1 VPGAWRLA
9 LGDSGPVSDRR
20 PARRAD
26 NLLEC
31 RTAPADNIIEKVRVD
46 PRLAEKEPP
55 MPITLAVLIS
65 LMLTL
70 YGLAFALLVQ
80 GQRQDEW
87 EERQARAFLEDE
99 F

>member
-1 VPGAWRLA
+1 VPGAGRQA
-9 LGDSGPVSDRR
+9 LGNSRHVSNKCQGPGAES
-20 PARRAD
+20 
-26 NLLEC
+26 LLEN
-31 RTAPADNIIEKVRVD
+31 RTSPTDNTVDKVCDD
-46 PRLAEKEPP
+46 PRLAKKEPLMP
-55 MPITLAVLIS
+55 MTLAVLIS
-65 LMLTL
+65 LVLTV